1 MLLCF
6 DSLGWLSRV
15 DLLLFLKVLEDYAE
29 NHGKSDM
36 KRMFPARKKFLE
48 GLFDMGL
55 VEDSRLF
62 LNYNAED
69 YLEGYLN
76 ENYKK
81 SELPTYATVS
91 SSQSMIYLKV
101 AGKHLIEGTHSF
113 RLWIFE
119 DLPQT
124 CKIFDYSKS
133 NFTIFDLRN
142 SIERDFLRAFKGTKK
157 TYKAITH
164 APNSWQYT
172 AMQVFSDFGVQ
183 IDPEKVL
190 TKQNYLNYKR
200 KYGISHTKEYT
211 KNTSQQNNEE
221 KEILQEGSKFKTPA
235 TAPATL
241 INTEKSVEQDSKLSS
256 IIDDFKL
263 HQGLRRNTKTDQAL
277 EIQKYDQLDA
287 PKEENKTKISKK
299 QKQKDSLMKEPKA
312 KDKGAVEQVLGWFS
326 RMDKELGSDN

>member
-1 MLLCF
+1 MLGHEILRILI
-6 DSLGWLSRV
+6 DRSPREGVDKQWQAILLTIAGDPRISKGSSKYQRWWAALNDQQIQKVRGWLSRV

-29 NHGKSDM
+29 NNGKSDM

-76 ENYKK
+76 ENYKN

-113 RLWIFE
+113 KLWIFE

-133 NFTIFDLRN
+133 EFTDSDLRKKVEA
-142 SIERDFLRAFKGTKK
+142 SFLEAFKGSQKA
-157 TYKAITH
+157 YKAITH
-164 APNSWQYT
+164 GHKTWQHR
-172 AMQVFSDFGVQ
+172 AIKVFSDFGVQ

-190 TKQNYLNYKR
+190 TNQSYLEYKR
-200 KYGISHTKEYT
+200 KYGISHTKNIPQ
-211 KNTSQQNNEE
+211 KKEE
-221 KEILQEGSKFKTPA
+221 K
-235 TAPATL
+235 
-241 INTEKSVEQDSKLSS
+241 
-256 IIDDFKL
+256 
-263 HQGLRRNTKTDQAL
+263 
-277 EIQKYDQLDA
+277 KY
-287 PKEENKTKISKK
+287 
-299 QKQKDSLMKEPKA
+299 
-312 KDKGAVEQVLGWFS
+312 WFF
-326 RMDKELGSDN
+326 